1 MEPSPNQAF
10 IWEQVKPGR
19 WERDID
25 EIEQFYTTLARRF
38 QGTGKTFFAM
48 TAHVSFSVQ
57 RIQPSIESHELHV
70 TNALQK
76 AWLRLRY
83 DHPTIASWV
92 EYNREKKSC
101 RKIYEMF
108 PDSGNVLASA
118 WLKETF
124 RIVST
129 SQSCQ
134 EWCNSD
140 PPVPKLP
147 TLFLIKQPTSS
158 STNTKFSADIVLRSQ
173 HDIIDGIGSLYLLN
187 NLFKFAGIVLGDA
200 TAFDIPNFGDEWVNL
215 SPPFR
220 VAASL
225 PASLTSEQ
233 DTRLKQILEKNAA
246 LRQGIQVATIPVQS
260 EQLVPGRH
268 QRVSLTL
275 DSQRTQKLL
284 IACKSI
290 GASITHVYHAAI
302 ALVLRDTQEKYSEE
316 RKVRFISYSLINE
329 RAHCKAP
336 YDTSQHAVSVYHSAS
351 GPSLAID
358 LTVPAAAALTSQKID
373 GTPTE
378 FGHIIELVKDYYLG
392 IRNDPEHIA
401 FIPSYWRLSTPPYP
415 DSSDVPP
422 IPSPNKAPSVSIS
435 SLGVIDN
442 IISPTHGMFEL
453 DEPWVT
459 GEELGTGLGLFLGT
473 FRGRTCLSGAY
484 NDAWHSETEVMEFL
498 SKCNSLVFEAF
509 GV

>member
-1 MEPSPNQAF
+1 MEPLSYQQF

-19 WERDID
+19 WERGID

-48 TAHVSFSVQ
+48 TAHVSFSVRRTQ
-57 RIQPSIESHELHV
+57 SSIENNELQV

-92 EYNREKKSC
+92 EYNHEEERCKKV
-101 RKIYEMF
+101 YET
-108 PDSGNVLASA
+108 VLESENIPGSA

-124 RIVST
+124 RIIST

-134 EWCNSD
+134 DWCNSD
-140 PPVPKLP
+140 PPVPRLP
-147 TLFLIKQPTSS
+147 TLFLIIQPTSS
-158 STNTKFSADIVLRSQ
+158 TNSNFSADIVLRSQ
-173 HDIIDGIGSLYLLN
+173 HDIIDGIGSLHLLN
-187 NLFKFAGIVLGDA
+187 NLFKCARAALDDPNRFHIPS
-200 TAFDIPNFGDEWVNL
+200 FDDEWMNL

-220 VAASL
+220 VAASI
-225 PASLTSEQ
+225 PPSLTLEQ
-233 DTRLKQILEKNAA
+233 ETQLKRILEKNAS
-246 LRQGIQVATIPVQS
+246 LRQGIQIATVPIQS
-260 EQLVPGRH
+260 EQLVPGHH

-275 DSQRTQKLL
+275 DSHQTQKLL

-290 GASITHVYHAAI
+290 GASVTHVYHAAI
-302 ALVLRDTQEKYSEE
+302 AVVLRDAQEKYYEE
-316 RKVRFISYSLINE
+316 RSVRYISYSLINE

-336 YDTSQHAVSVYHSAS
+336 YNTSQHAVSVYHSAS

-358 LTVPAAAALTSQKID
+358 LTVPAAAPTDQTKDDRASEFSQVV
-373 GTPTE
+373 E
-378 FGHIIELVKDYYLG
+378 QVKDYYLG
-392 IRNDPEHIA
+392 IRNDLEHISL
-401 FIPSYWRLSTPPYP
+401 IPSYWNLSTPPYP
-415 DSSDVPP
+415 DSSYVPP
-422 IPSPNKAPSVSIS
+422 IPLPNKAPSVSIS

-442 IISPTHGMFEL
+442 IISPTHGLFEL

-473 FRGRTCLSGAY
+473 FRGCMSLSAAY
-484 NDAWHSETEVMEFL
+484 NEAWHNETEVMEFL
-498 SKCNSLVFEAF
+498 SKCNSLVLESF

>member
-1 MEPSPNQAF
+1 MEPSLYQDFTWN
-10 IWEQVKPGR
+10 QVKPGR
-19 WERDID
+19 WERDVD

-48 TAHVSFSVQ
+48 TAHVSFSVKRTQ
-57 RIQPSIESHELHV
+57 SSIESHELYV
-70 TNALQK
+70 TSALQK

-92 EYNREKKSC
+92 EYDREEKRCKKV
-101 RKIYEMF
+101 YEMF
-108 PDSGNVLASA
+108 PDPGNVHGSA

-134 EWCNSD
+134 DWCNSD

-147 TLFLIKQPTSS
+147 TLFVIKQPTTA
-158 STNTKFSADIVLRSQ
+158 STNTTFSADVVLRSQ

-187 NLFKFAGIVLGDA
+187 SLFKYAGIALDDA
-200 TAFDIPNFGDEWVNL
+200 TAFHIPSFGDEWTNL

-225 PASLTSEQ
+225 PASLTVEQ
-233 DTRLKQILEKNAA
+233 ETRLKQILKKNAS

-268 QRVSLTL
+268 QRVSLSL
-275 DSQRTQKLL
+275 DSQQTQKLL
-284 IACKSI
+284 VACKSV
-290 GASITHVYHAAI
+290 GASVTHVYHAAI
-302 ALVLRDTQEKYSEE
+302 ALVLRDAQERYSEE
-316 RKVRFISYSLINE
+316 RNVRYISYSLINE

-336 YDTSQHAVSVYHSAS
+336 YNTSQHAVTVYHSAS

-358 LTVPAAAALTSQKID
+358 LRVPAAAAVTSQTTGD
-373 GTPTE
+373 AASE
-378 FGHIIELVKDYYLG
+378 FAQVLELVRDYYLG
-392 IRNDPEHIA
+392 IRNDPEHVA
-401 FIPSYWRLSTPPYP
+401 FIPSYWKLSTPPYP
-415 DSSDVPP
+415 DSSDIPP

-442 IISPTHGMFEL
+442 IISPTQGLFEL
-453 DEPWVT
+453 DVPWVT

-473 FRGRTCLSGAY
+473 FRGRTYLSAAY
-484 NDAWHSETEVMEFL
+484 NDAWHNETEVMEFL

-509 GV
+509 VV